1 MWPKATF
8 GICKKKRKKKKNSF
22 SELTVCMCMYVKGKH
37 LMGVSY
43 TLGSNEG
50 AGSLC
55 VCAGVCVMSG
65 GVTL

>member
-1 MWPKATF
+1 
-8 GICKKKRKKKKNSF
+8 
-22 SELTVCMCMYVKGKH
+22 
-37 LMGVSY
+37 MGVSY